1 MLVNATEMLIKARD
15 GHYGVPQF
23 NINNLE
29 WTKAVL
35 TACEEMKSPVILGVS
50 EGAGKYMTGFK
61 TVAAMVSAM
70 VDSMGI
76 TVPVALHLDHGTYEG
91 CKACVEAG
99 FSSIMFDGSHYSIE
113 ENVEKTKE
121 LVALAHAKGL
131 SIEAE
136 VGSIG
141 GEWAIIGLAR
151 SGYAVPA
158 NYYEDYY
165 ARVEKYVKNCSG
177 VLHERKY
184 TEYSRVVLALTAI
197 GRDPSNVLGYNL
209 LMPLGDFEKTIWQG
223 LNGPIWALIA
233 LDSGNYDIPKNPAAK
248 TQATRQ
254 LYIDEIVKNQKKDGG
269 WSLTDTGDSD
279 VDITAMALQ
288 ALAKYQDQKAV
299 KSATDK
305 ALDYLS
311 DVQDSKGG
319 YASWGTTNVESVA
332 QVVVALCEL
341 GIDLG
346 DSRFVKN
353 GHTLTENLLSFRQS
367 NGGFYHVLDGSDGN
381 NQMSAEQ
388 GFYALVAIDRAANGE
403 NSLYRMGDVTKNT
416 SKPSTSV
423 NKGNVDASVNV
434 PGVTAPGTT
443 FSDIKNH
450 ANKAAIEELASRG
463 IINGMG
469 KGTFMPNK
477 TMTRA
482 EFAAIVTRALGLA
495 AKDTKAFTDV
505 PSSKWYAGYIGT
517 ANSSGIVNG
526 VGSGKFNP
534 DGTITRQ
541 EAAAMVARAAKLCG
555 LDTAMDAAATK
566 DMLAQFGD
574 YRSVASWAKEPM
586 AFCYSVNILDQSD
599 LNIESTKAILR
610 CEIAQ
615 MLYNMLTA
623 AELI

>member
-1 MLVNATEMLIKARD
+1 MRRIKRISAWILTLAILLTLT
-15 GHYGVPQF
+15 VPAFAASSVQ
-23 NINNLE
+23 
-29 WTKAVL
+29 
-35 TACEEMKSPVILGVS
+35 S
-50 EGAGKYMTGFK
+50 EVQGS
-61 TVAAMVSAM
+61 AAYMVSA
-70 VDSMGI
+70 VKS
-76 TVPVALHLDHGTYEG
+76 P
-91 CKACVEAG
+91 
-99 FSSIMFDGSHYSIE
+99 
-113 ENVEKTKE
+113 
-121 LVALAHAKGL
+121 
-131 SIEAE
+131 E

-151 SGYAVPA
+151 SGYTVPA
-158 NYYEDYY
+158 NYYDDYY

-184 TEYSRVVLALTAI
+184 TEYSRVILALTAI
-197 GRDPSNVLGYNL
+197 GRDPSNVAGYNL
-209 LMPLGDFEKTIWQG
+209 LTPLGDFEKTIWQG

-254 LYIDEIVKNQKKDGG
+254 LYIDEILNNQMKDGG
-269 WSLTDTGDSD
+269 WSLTGTGDSD

-299 KSATDK
+299 KTATDS
-305 ALDYLS
+305 ALTWLS
-311 DVQDSKGG
+311 KNQDSKGG

-332 QVVVALCEL
+332 QVIVALCEL
-341 GIDLG
+341 GMDLN

-353 GHTLTENLLSFRQS
+353 GRTLTENLLSFRQS

-388 GFYALVAIDRAANGE
+388 GFYALVAIDRAENSK

-416 SKPSTSV
+416 AKPSTTV
-423 NKGNVDASVNV
+423 KKGSADASVSV
-434 PGVTAPGTT
+434 PAVSAPGTT
-443 FSDIKNH
+443 FSDVKNH
-450 ANKAAIEELASRG
+450 ANQTAIEALASRG

-469 KGTFMPNK
+469 QGTFMPNK

-495 AKDTKAFTDV
+495 AKDTKVFSDV

-526 VGSGKFNP
+526 VGNGKFNP
-534 DGTITRQ
+534 EGTITRQ

-555 LDTAMDAAATK
+555 LDTAMDAAATR

-586 AFCYSVNILDQSD
+586 AFCYSANILDQSE
-599 LNIESTKAILR
+599 LNIEPTKAILR